1 MDVEFFVQNVKDIC
15 ILKGTTPSA
24 ACEASGAG
32 RNFMD
37 NIKKGSIPSV
47 AKVQQLADYLGVT
60 TSELLGEAMP
70 VHASDTVDRIFDL
83 LDKMPIEQQEFAKLV
98 GVSDDTASDWRRRR
112 SASYTKRL
120 AKISEVLGTSVEYL
134 LTGEKKEPAPAPK
147 NGDELDRD
155 TIMAAFMGGDMDM
168 SPEERDA
175 LWDDVYE
182 YARFKAEQWRKKKDQ
197 E

>member
-1 MDVEFFVQNVKDIC
+1 METSNRIC
-15 ILKGTTPSA
+15 ELADKKYPEQRDFA
-24 ACEASGAG
+24 AEIGVA
-32 RNFMD
+32 
-37 NIKKGSIPSV
+37 PSV
-47 AKVQQLADYLGVT
+47 VSAWRNKK
-60 TSELLGEAMP
+60 SE
-70 VHASDTVDRIFDL
+70 
-83 LDKMPIEQQEFAKLV
+83 
-98 GVSDDTASDWRRRR
+98 
-112 SASYTKRL
+112 SYMKRL
-120 AKISEVLGTSVEYL
+120 PQIAEILNTTVEYL
-134 LTGEKKEPAPAPK
+134 LTGEKKEPAPTPK

>member
-1 MDVEFFVQNVKDIC
+1 MDTAE
-15 ILKGTTPSA
+15 
-24 ACEASGAG
+24 
-32 RNFMD
+32 
-37 NIKKGSIPSV
+37 
-47 AKVQQLADYLGVT
+47 
-60 TSELLGEAMP
+60 
-70 VHASDTVDRIFDL
+70 RIFQL
-83 LDKMPIEQQEFAKLV
+83 LDKSGMEQKKFAELIGSTDKI
-98 GVSDDTASDWRRRR
+98 VSKWRT
-112 SASYTKRL
+112 SGLKSYRKYL
-120 AKISEVLGTSVEYL
+120 PQIAEVLNNTVDYL
-134 LTGEKKEPAPAPK
+134 LSGDEKKPAPTPK

>member
-1 MDVEFFVQNVKDIC
+1 MDTAE
-15 ILKGTTPSA
+15 
-24 ACEASGAG
+24 
-32 RNFMD
+32 
-37 NIKKGSIPSV
+37 
-47 AKVQQLADYLGVT
+47 
-60 TSELLGEAMP
+60 
-70 VHASDTVDRIFDL
+70 RIFQL
-83 LDKMPIEQQEFAKLV
+83 LDKSGMEQKKFAELIGSTDKI
-98 GVSDDTASDWRRRR
+98 VSKWRT
-112 SASYTKRL
+112 SCLKSYRKYL
-120 AKISEVLGTSVEYL
+120 PQIAEVLNTTVDYL
-134 LTGEKKEPAPAPK
+134 LSGDEKKPAPTPK

>member
-1 MDVEFFVQNVKDIC
+1 M
-15 ILKGTTPSA
+15 
-24 ACEASGAG
+24 
-32 RNFMD
+32 
-37 NIKKGSIPSV
+37 SIRF
-47 AKVQQLADYLGVT
+47 
-60 TSELLGEAMP
+60 SEKLRFCKFKQKHTRKFYVLE
-70 VHASDTVDRIFDL
+70 VSEVDTVDRIFEI
-83 LDKMPIEQQEFAKLV
+83 LDRLPMEQREFAKLV

-134 LTGEKKEPAPAPK
+134 LTGEKKETAPAQK

>member
-1 MDVEFFVQNVKDIC
+1 MDTAE
-15 ILKGTTPSA
+15 
-24 ACEASGAG
+24 
-32 RNFMD
+32 
-37 NIKKGSIPSV
+37 
-47 AKVQQLADYLGVT
+47 
-60 TSELLGEAMP
+60 
-70 VHASDTVDRIFDL
+70 RIFQL
-83 LDKMPIEQQEFAKLV
+83 LDKSGMEQKKFAELIGSTDKI
-98 GVSDDTASDWRRRR
+98 VSKWRT
-112 SASYTKRL
+112 SGLKSYRKYL
-120 AKISEVLGTSVEYL
+120 PQIAEVLNTTVDYL
-134 LTGEKKEPAPAPK
+134 LGGDEKKPAPTPK

>member
-1 MDVEFFVQNVKDIC
+1 MHTEERIFQLIDKSGMEQKKFAELIGSTDKIVSKWRTSG
-15 ILKGTTPSA
+15 LKSYRKYLPQIAEVLNTT
-24 ACEASGAG
+24 
-32 RNFMD
+32 
-37 NIKKGSIPSV
+37 V
-47 AKVQQLADYLGVT
+47 DYLLSG
-60 TSELLGEAMP
+60 
-70 VHASDTVDRIFDL
+70 D
-83 LDKMPIEQQEFAKLV
+83 
-98 GVSDDTASDWRRRR
+98 
-112 SASYTKRL
+112 
-120 AKISEVLGTSVEYL
+120 
-134 LTGEKKEPAPAPK
+134 EKKPAPAPK

>member
-1 MDVEFFVQNVKDIC
+1 M
-15 ILKGTTPSA
+15 
-24 ACEASGAG
+24 
-32 RNFMD
+32 
-37 NIKKGSIPSV
+37 
-47 AKVQQLADYLGVT
+47 
-60 TSELLGEAMP
+60 
-70 VHASDTVDRIFDL
+70 DTVDRIFGL

-98 GVSDDTASDWRRRR
+98 GVSDDTASNWRRRK
-112 SASYTKRL
+112 SASYSKYL
-120 AKISEVLGTSVEYL
+120 SKIAEALGTTVEYL
-134 LTGEKKEPAPAPK
+134 LTGDEKKPAPTPK

>member
-1 MDVEFFVQNVKDIC
+1 M
-15 ILKGTTPSA
+15 
-24 ACEASGAG
+24 
-32 RNFMD
+32 
-37 NIKKGSIPSV
+37 SIRF
-47 AKVQQLADYLGVT
+47 
-60 TSELLGEAMP
+60 SEKFRFCKFKQKHTRKFYVLE
-70 VHASDTVDRIFDL
+70 VSEVDTVDRIFEI
-83 LDKMPIEQQEFAKLV
+83 LDRLPMEQREFAKLV